1 MANGD
6 LVLVTGMSGFIA
18 KHIVMALL
26 DAGFRVRGTV
36 RFASKREHMLKAF
49 RQAGADVSRI
59 DTVKADLLQ
68 DEGWEQ
74 AAAGCRYVLHVA
86 SPFPRRAP
94 VDKFGLVDVARS
106 GTLRVLFAAARTG
119 AERVVVTSSVAA
131 VYYGHEARRDTL
143 FGEADFSDVGSASIG
158 SYAVSKTLAERAA
171 WEFAASNGLQLA
183 TVNPSVVLGPLLDNE
198 HGTSVDIL
206 RMMMR
211 GHLPFVPRIG
221 IGVVDVRDVAE
232 AHIRAMT
239 HPEAAGRRFIVDGGN
254 VTLVEAAR
262 VAGEAVPTVR
272 GKLPKGCLPDF
283 AVRVAGRFSTRAR
296 QIVPELGRIKH
307 LDVEPAR
314 SLLGLSFRCSKEA
327 IRATAE
333 SLFQR
338 GLV

>member
-1 MANGD
+1 
-6 LVLVTGMSGFIA
+6 
-18 KHIVMALL
+18 
-26 DAGFRVRGTV
+26 
-36 RFASKREHMLKAF
+36 
-49 RQAGADVSRI
+49 
-59 DTVKADLLQ
+59 
-68 DEGWEQ
+68 
-74 AAAGCRYVLHVA
+74 
-86 SPFPRRAP
+86 
-94 VDKFGLVDVARS
+94 
-106 GTLRVLFAAARTG
+106 
-119 AERVVVTSSVAA
+119 
-131 VYYGHEARRDTL
+131 
-143 FGEADFSDVGSASIG
+143 
-158 SYAVSKTLAERAA
+158 
-171 WEFAASNGLQLA
+171 
-183 TVNPSVVLGPLLDNE
+183 
-198 HGTSVDIL
+198 
-206 RMMMR
+206 MMMR

-221 IGVVDVRDVAE
+221 SGVVDVRDVAE